1 MTMGGQNMPQVM
13 SKIFML
19 QIKVGRFKFFLT
31 KKLCP
36 CTINIL
42 DAIQIYV
49 KIFCLVLK
57 HNNLSLKLSTC
68 TQFDNF

>member
-1 MTMGGQNMPQVM
+1 MTMGGQNVPQVM

-19 QIKVGRFKFFLT
+19 QIKSDSFKFFLT
-31 KKLCP
+31 KKLDA

-57 HNNLSLKLSTC
+57 QIILTLKLSTC
-68 TQFDNF
+68 P